1 MVEMARAIVDEP
13 KVLLLDEPT
22 SGLEENEA
30 QSLGA
35 SMERVSRERG
45 CAVVLVEHDVGFVM
59 EHCDTI
65 VVLNLGRV
73 IAVGTPEEIREDAA
87 VQEAY
92 LG

>member
-1 MVEMARAIVDEP
+1 
-13 KVLLLDEPT
+13 LDEPT
-22 SGLEENEA
+22 SGLEENEV

-35 SMERVSRERG
+35 SMERVCRERG
-45 CAVVLVEHDVGFVM
+45 CAVLLVEHDVGFVM
-59 EHCDTI
+59 EHCDTV

-73 IAVGTPEEIREDAA
+73 IAAGAPEEVRADAA